1 MILYITIDA
10 EQYIIINMYN
20 ANTETDQVKI
30 LEDLVKKLFQKWD
43 ISQNE
48 RIIFAGDFN
57 IFFNS
62 KLEAKSG
69 KSLLKIKSIAKLVE
83 KKETLDIWISG

>member
-1 MILYITIDA
+1 MH
-10 EQYIIINMYN
+10 N
-20 ANTETDQVKI
+20 ANTETDQIKI
-30 LEDLVKKLFQKWD
+30 LEELVKKLVKKWD
-43 ISQNE
+43 INQNE

-62 KLEAKSG
+62 KLKAKGG

>member
-1 MILYITIDA
+1 
-10 EQYIIINMYN
+10 MYN

-62 KLEAKSG
+62 KLKAKGG

>member
-1 MILYITIDA
+1 MRY
-10 EQYIIINMYN
+10 QS
-20 ANTETDQVKI
+20 
-30 LEDLVKKLFQKWD
+30 KWTHY
-43 ISQNE
+43 
-48 RIIFAGDFN
+48 FAGDFN

-62 KLEAKSG
+62 KLKAKGG

>member
-1 MILYITIDA
+1 
-10 EQYIIINMYN
+10 MYN
-20 ANTETDQVKI
+20 ANTETDQVNI

-62 KLEAKSG
+62 KLKAKGG

>member
-1 MILYITIDA
+1 
-10 EQYIIINMYN
+10 MYN

-30 LEDLVKKLFQKWD
+30 LEELVKKLVKKWD
-43 ISQNE
+43 INQNE

-62 KLEAKSG
+62 KLKAKGG

>member
-1 MILYITIDA
+1 
-10 EQYIIINMYN
+10 MYN
-20 ANTETDQVKI
+20 ANTETDHVKI

-62 KLEAKSG
+62 KLKAKCG

>member
-1 MILYITIDA
+1 
-10 EQYIIINMYN
+10 MYN

-62 KLEAKSG
+62 KLESKG
-69 KSLLKIKSIAKLVE
+69 DKSLLKIKPIAKLVE
-83 KKETLDIWISG
+83 MKETLDIWISG

>member
-1 MILYITIDA
+1 
-10 EQYIIINMYN
+10 MYN

-30 LEDLVKKLFQKWD
+30 LEDLVKKLVKKWD

-62 KLEAKSG
+62 KLEAKGG